1 MFGSSSA
8 FFVCFH
14 DTPSANAYNG
24 ISFSVTFNGTML
36 PLVTSYVCTKLK
48 YKFRCTLLYHKY
60 YPYITCMLP
69 QIDSLS
75 YTGVSYAVYL

>member
-24 ISFSVTFNGTML
+24 ISFSVNC
-36 PLVTSYVCTKLK
+36 VTILGNIWRERLAASQGSTHVVWGSAQSIE
-48 YKFRCTLLYHKY
+48 YKAEHVQLT
-60 YPYITCMLP
+60 
-69 QIDSLS
+69 
-75 YTGVSYAVYL
+75 